1 MGIWPRFYKRAPV
14 FIHRQCQFGI
24 ISLADGDFPVPDYTA
39 AAIGNHHGVGARRDI
54 LQIKTAVFIRPTG
67 FAADVHRHAGKR
79 IAVRI
84 GHRSADAVA
93 FVVRRGRGVFINR
106 PEYGVQS
113 CGYYFLPEAAVRI
126 WGWQG
131 FSWLAPLALTVYLVM
146 NSRRDFWRLLGLA
159 AAWSAGAL
167 LAAYLVSLSG
177 GWYLSKYINFA
188 VSDLFGYGIYD
199 GLLYWFTLWLA
210 VVCALISAYW
220 LMHSLVRQRT
230 QARTLELKNR
240 LLLDSYHTIEQKM
253 RDSAALRHEFRHQIT
268 ALDALYQQKDF
279 DRLGKLLS
287 ALKHQESQLSQTR
300 FTDNITVNAI
310 LQDAASRAAQAGAAF
325 NTQVHIPTELTIPE
339 KDLCML
345 LMNMLDNALE
355 ACKQVEK
362 PEERFIRF
370 KADVK
375 NGFLAIK
382 CENRYAGILNEGEH
396 DELHTTKPDNMAHG
410 FGLPQMSAVAEKYHS
425 LLNISYTEEHVFI
438 VQTALK
444 LPKKK
449 QA

>member
-1 MGIWPRFYKRAPV
+1 
-14 FIHRQCQFGI
+14 
-24 ISLADGDFPVPDYTA
+24 
-39 AAIGNHHGVGARRDI
+39 
-54 LQIKTAVFIRPTG
+54 
-67 FAADVHRHAGKR
+67 
-79 IAVRI
+79 
-84 GHRSADAVA
+84 
-93 FVVRRGRGVFINR
+93 
-106 PEYGVQS
+106 
-113 CGYYFLPEAAVRI
+113 
-126 WGWQG
+126 
-131 FSWLAPLALTVYLVM
+131 
-146 NSRRDFWRLLGLA
+146 
-159 AAWSAGAL
+159 
-167 LAAYLVSLSG
+167 
-177 GWYLSKYINFA
+177 
-188 VSDLFGYGIYD
+188 
-199 GLLYWFTLWLA
+199 
-210 VVCALISAYW
+210 
-220 LMHSLVRQRT
+220 
-230 QARTLELKNR
+230 
-240 LLLDSYHTIEQKM
+240 M

-287 ALKHQESQLSQTR
+287 DLKHQESQLSQTR

-339 KDLCML
+339 KDLCTL

-396 DELHTTKPDNMAHG
+396 GELHTTKPDNMAHG

-425 LLNISYTEEHVFI
+425 LLDISYTEEHVFI

>member
-1 MGIWPRFYKRAPV
+1 MGIWPRFYKRTPV

-24 ISLADGDFPVPDYTA
+24 IPLADGDFPVPDYTA

-93 FVVRRGRGVFINR
+93 FVVRRSRGVFINR

-188 VSDLFGYGIYD
+188 VSDLFEYGIYD

-253 RDSAALRHEFRHQIT
+253 RDSAALRHEFLGMKSGIRTPLWTLCTNRRISTGLANFSVICNSRSHSFLKPGLRTISPSTLFCRMLPPARHRQ
-268 ALDALYQQKDF
+268 AP
-279 DRLGKLLS
+279 LLT
-287 ALKHQESQLSQTR
+287 HR
-300 FTDNITVNAI
+300 CIF
-310 LQDAASRAAQAGAAF
+310 LQ
-325 NTQVHIPTELTIPE
+325 N
-339 KDLCML
+339 
-345 LMNMLDNALE
+345 
-355 ACKQVEK
+355 
-362 PEERFIRF
+362 
-370 KADVK
+370 
-375 NGFLAIK
+375 
-382 CENRYAGILNEGEH
+382 
-396 DELHTTKPDNMAHG
+396 
-410 FGLPQMSAVAEKYHS
+410 
-425 LLNISYTEEHVFI
+425 
-438 VQTALK
+438 
-444 LPKKK
+444 
-449 QA
+449 

>member
-24 ISLADGDFPVPDYTA
+24 IPLADGDFPVPDYTA

-131 FSWLAPLALTVYLVM
+131 FSWLAPLALTVYPVM

-287 ALKHQESQLSQTR
+287 DLKHQESQLSQTR

-339 KDLCML
+339 KDLCTL

-382 CENRYAGILNEGEH
+382 CENRYAGILNEDEH
-396 DELHTTKPDNMAHG
+396 GELHTTKPDNMAHG

-425 LLNISYTEEHVFI
+425 LLDISYTEEHVFI
-438 VQTALK
+438 VQTVLK